1 MAIEAL
7 HPPMNRQMNHQTN
20 HQTNQQAKAGY
31 VKNLR

>member
-1 MAIEAL
+1 MTIETI

-20 HQTNQQAKAGY
+20 HQTNQQTKAGY